1 MKLLCGLLVA
11 VFSVYGQALPV
22 VGGVVNAGSFVP
34 GPVAPGT
41 IVSIF
46 GTNLAS
52 QTLSA
57 TSLPL
62 PTALA
67 GTSVTLAGQALPLFF
82 VSSGQINAQIPF
94 GLPNGAASM
103 IVRNVTGPSSAF
115 SVSIATTSPAIFT
128 TTADGKG
135 AAISVHVDFKLVQK
149 LSGQNANAGET
160 IVLFCTG
167 LGAVEGFSTAGVA
180 GPSSPLARTSQ
191 TTTVSMDGRPAQVS
205 YAGLVPGLAGL
216 YQINFVVPVG
226 VGGDVV
232 TTVSVGGVSSNPTT
246 INVRGAY
253 TLGASYS
260 GTITSKAGDKFPL
273 SVGPFASQ
281 SATIFTGPYSIFSGT
296 LAVDRGSFLLQS
308 TTTVF
313 ALLGRSSITGGAFV
327 GIMDT
332 LDAGRS
338 FFGLL
343 YDTDSLD
350 KVKDLDS
357 WYASFVFTLDAP
369 AVPVIP
375 PILPGVSAACASIEG
390 AVIFSGNQFL
400 GRVTSNTFAADSI
413 GNKYGLYGSPY
424 STTSIFNEYSLF
436 GGAFSSTSA
445 FNSLASNPPIIS
457 KGTAAAYLTTNQLKT
472 PGIDP
477 RTLYSCIG
485 R

>member
-1 MKLLCGLLVA
+1 MKLIVGLLLA
-11 VFSVYGQALPV
+11 GFSVYGQSLPV

-41 IVSIF
+41 IVGIF

-52 QTLSA
+52 QTVSA

-67 GTSVTLAGQALPLFF
+67 GTSVTLAGQPLPLFF

-94 GLPNGAASM
+94 GLPNGSAPL
-103 IVRNVTGPSSAF
+103 IVRNLNGPSSAF
-115 SVSIATTSPAIFT
+115 SVPIAATSPAIFT

-135 AAISVHVDFKLVQK
+135 TAISVHVDFKLVQK
-149 LSGQNANAGET
+149 ISGQNANAGET

-167 LGAVEGFSTAGVA
+167 LGAVDGFSTAGVA

-191 TTTVSMDGRPAQVS
+191 PTTVTMDGRPAQVS
-205 YAGLVPGLAGL
+205 FAGLAPGFAGL

-232 TTVSVGGVSSNPTT
+232 TTVNVGGVTSNATT

-260 GTITSKAGDKFPL
+260 GTITSKAGDKFPV

-281 SATIFTGPYSIFSGT
+281 SATIFTSPYSIFSGG

-308 TTTVF
+308 TTTF
-313 ALLGRSSITGGAFV
+313 FTLLGRSTVTGGTFV

-332 LDAGRS
+332 LDAGKS

-343 YDTDSLD
+343 YDSDSLD
-350 KVKDLDS
+350 KIKDAES

-369 AVPVIP
+369 VIPVIP
-375 PILPGVSAACASIEG
+375 PILSGVSAACASVEG
-390 AVIFSGNQFL
+390 AVISSGNQFL

-413 GNKYGLYGSPY
+413 GNKYGLYGSAF
-424 STTSIFNEYSLF
+424 STTSIFNEFGPYGSPFSL
-436 GGAFSSTSA
+436 TSA
-445 FNSLASNPPIIS
+445 FNSLATNPPIIS

-472 PGIDP
+472 PRIDP
-477 RTLYSCIG
+477 RELYPCIG